1 MSVDAVKYSVPVEYV
16 GKKVTFRITLGYKLE
31 VFNKSLD
38 IIAVHEIINDK
49 GRMVTVDKHYG
60 SLNDI
65 APKSI
70 PQIIR
75 QFEEM
80 FTNGKGFYKKSI
92 THLKQPSY
100 HLRELIKLKDYMIY
114 HH

>member
-1 MSVDAVKYSVPVEYV
+1 M
-16 GKKVTFRITLGYKLE
+16 E